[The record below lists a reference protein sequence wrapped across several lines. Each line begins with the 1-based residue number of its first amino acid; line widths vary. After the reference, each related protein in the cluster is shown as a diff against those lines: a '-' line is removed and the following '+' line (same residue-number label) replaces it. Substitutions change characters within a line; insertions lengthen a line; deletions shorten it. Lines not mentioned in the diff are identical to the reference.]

1 MFIKNILKEN
11 RVNISSKQI
20 WFFITSI
27 TFFAT
32 FLYIDFTFTKSSYLK
47 EKITN
52 LRSTYNLQ
60 LKHQEIISNL
70 LPENIIKDEKSVGS
84 NQTPIALSKLIEELN
99 TNLDKNYIFLEKEKL
114 NQDSLTKNDLQD
126 LSNSLIYK
134 LELKKP
140 FSISSINLSSVS
152 TIYTFIPIT
161 NIYDDFI
168 GYLISKEK
176 DNGLNHL
183 IITEILK
190 FLFLSFLIV
199 IGIFIYIHLQ
209 RRNEE
214 NIKIFHQYQDIIDKS
229 VIVSKTNPQGIITYV
244 NKQFCKISGY
254 TKEELIGN
262 SHNIV
267 RHPDST
273 IPFFRQMWKTILAKN
288 TWQGVIKNRSKN
300 GENYY
305 VHSTIAPILND
316 KNEIVEFIALREDIT
331 NLINRTN
338 ELKSEKVILNNFF
351 NHIDEILIIKRDNR
365 FEQISQKFFDLFAIE
380 NLQEFNHQYKCISN
394 LFIPKDGYLEFS
406 KEFNWIKEVVNN
418 PNKIYKALMKDKQEK
433 IRTFWV
439 RVQKIPFEK
448 TYYYLF
454 ILTDITLLENESLKE
469 DSKNIIKK
477 DIKSEN
483 SFQLFE
489 KTKEALKLPDKI
501 IFNLIDKF
509 ITNTKETTVKLNEAL
524 KSGQIDLVKI
534 FAHNIK
540 GSASTL
546 RFEEISSLAKEI
558 EDNLEND
565 TEQMNKLEKINQLL
579 EIIEEELK
587 RVELYDK

>member
-1 MFIKNILKEN
+1 M
-11 RVNISSKQI
+11 
-20 WFFITSI
+20 
-27 TFFAT
+27 
-32 FLYIDFTFTKSSYLK
+32 
-47 EKITN
+47 
-52 LRSTYNLQ
+52 
-60 LKHQEIISNL
+60 
-70 LPENIIKDEKSVGS
+70 
-84 NQTPIALSKLIEELN
+84 
-99 TNLDKNYIFLEKEKL
+99 
-114 NQDSLTKNDLQD
+114 
-126 LSNSLIYK
+126 
-134 LELKKP
+134 
-140 FSISSINLSSVS
+140 
-152 TIYTFIPIT
+152 
-161 NIYDDFI
+161 
-168 GYLISKEK
+168 
-176 DNGLNHL
+176 
-183 IITEILK
+183 
-190 FLFLSFLIV
+190 
-199 IGIFIYIHLQ
+199 
-209 RRNEE
+209 
-214 NIKIFHQYQDIIDKS
+214 
-229 VIVSKTNPQGIITYV
+229 
-244 NKQFCKISGY
+244 
-254 TKEELIGN
+254 
-262 SHNIV
+262 V

-469 DSKNIIKK
+469 DNKNIIKE

-524 KSGQIDLVKI
+524 KSGQIDLVKM

-579 EIIEEELK
+579 KIIEEEVK
-587 RVELYDK
+587 RVEIYDK